1 MGEKCIDLELTSP
14 TSVGVHSHPNLRS
27 ARQPTGDTH
36 AIINSR
42 PCADL
47 FRCGPATCCAPGH
60 RGSLIIYDSGSLF

>member
-42 PCADL
+42 PCVTFSVVAPQ
-47 FRCGPATCCAPGH
+47 PAGAHQGVPDN
-60 RGSLIIYDSGSLF
+60 SYDSGSLF